1 MRISKED
8 LQKILKEKL
17 CCGVEQGEKSEED
30 LDAIAKKEELLSE
43 IQKRLHSSSR
53 HS

>member
-1 MRISKED
+1 MQISKED
-8 LQKILKEKL
+8 LRKILEKL

>member
-1 MRISKED
+1 MQISKED
-8 LQKILKEKL
+8 LQRILEWL

-43 IQKRLHSSSR
+43 IQ
-53 HS
+53 